1 MLKVVSILVAALIP
15 FMGTAFAAA
24 PDRGTWQ
31 PFPQELVF
39 EGTLTESDKDLTFW
53 VMPDT
58 PYTDKVKG
66 VARSIGTAYVIL
78 NPYMIR
84 MKLAGVT
91 SATIPGTKLSED
103 NFEAESQTAIRAAL
117 LNTKFQFRCY
127 GNYTEYVVP
136 FCSAIDASGQSMAV
150 QLIGRG
156 LMTQEEGFPG
166 GTALEKNL
174 MGRAQ
179 AEAKAQNVGLWAPFR
194 FMLRGLK

>member
-1 MLKVVSILVAALIP
+1 MLKVVSILVAALFP

-39 EGTLTESDKDLTFW
+39 EGTLMESDKDMTFW

-58 PYTDKVKG
+58 AYVDGVKE
-66 VARSIGTAYVIL
+66 VARSIATAYVIL
-78 NPYMIR
+78 SPYMIKV
-84 MKLAGVT
+84 KLAGVT

-103 NFEAESQTAIRAAL
+103 NFEADSQDAIRAAL
-117 LNTKFQFRCY
+117 LNGTFQFRCY
-127 GNYTEYVVP
+127 GNFSDYVVP

-150 QLIGRG
+150 QLIGQG
-156 LMTQEEGFPG
+156 LMTQEERFPG
-166 GTALEKNL
+166 GTELEKNL
-174 MGRAQ
+174 MSKAQ
-179 AEAKAQNVGLWAPFR
+179 AEAKAQNIGLWAPFR

>member
-1 MLKVVSILVAALIP
+1 MMKVVSILVAALIP

-39 EGTLTESDKDLTFW
+39 EGTLMESDKDMTFW

-58 PYTDKVKG
+58 AYVDEVKG
-66 VARSIGTAYVIL
+66 VARSIATAYVIL

-91 SATIPGTKLSED
+91 SATIPGTMLSED
-103 NFEAESQTAIRAAL
+103 NFEAESQNAIRAAL
-117 LNTKFQFRCY
+117 LNGAFQFRCY
-127 GNYTEYVVP
+127 GNFSDYVVP

-150 QLIGRG
+150 QLIGQG

-166 GTALEKNL
+166 GTELEKNL
-174 MGRAQ
+174 MGKAQ
-179 AEAKAQNVGLWAPFR
+179 AEAKAQNIGVWAPFR